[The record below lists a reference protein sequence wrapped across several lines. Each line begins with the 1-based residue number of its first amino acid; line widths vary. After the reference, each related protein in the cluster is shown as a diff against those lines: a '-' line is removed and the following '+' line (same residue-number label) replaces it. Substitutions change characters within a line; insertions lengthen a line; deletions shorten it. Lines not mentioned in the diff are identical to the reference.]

1 MAEDHSLIKISGVK
15 IGIMGLKQ
23 ALEEAYEQYGTSF
36 SDAELGSELVAKLKK
51 RNYIPEK
58 AEQGH
63 AQAFVQEYKKF
74 AGLPVQEERT
84 GLEIKVFGPGCAQC
98 DQLEQQIFQVLSELN
113 LTADVEHVRDV
124 KEIAKAGIMGSPG
137 LMINDEVV
145 AVGKVTS
152 REKLKSMLEK
162 VHSAL

>member
-51 RNYIPEK
+51 RNYIPAK
-58 AEQGH
+58 AEQDH
-63 AQAFVQEYKKF
+63 AQAFVREYKKF

-84 GLEIKVFGPGCAQC
+84 GLEIKVFGPGCTQC

-145 AVGKVTS
+145 AVGKVPS

-162 VHSAL
+162 SS